1 MVRRIPI
8 RAKLT
13 VALAVPLAALVVVA
27 ALEALVI
34 SRESREVRAQS
45 ELARS
50 SIGPTSLLRQI
61 QNERNIAMISLLGA
75 VDMIELQVEDNGV
88 ARRNTDDAATEFETQ
103 IERRGGTV
111 DIAAA
116 QAQFAAIRVVGD
128 SSQRLVELRVT
139 RGADHGASAAITLGP
154 RTWRPRAAARCRPWW
169 RPTGVAS
176 RRRRRRRAG

>member
-1 MVRRIPI
+1 MVRRFPI

-27 ALEALVI
+27 ALEALMI

-45 ELARS
+45 ELSRS

-88 ARRNTDDAATEFETQ
+88 ARRNTDDAATEF
-103 IERRGGTV
+103 
-111 DIAAA
+111 
-116 QAQFAAIRVVGD
+116 
-128 SSQRLVELRVT
+128 
-139 RGADHGASAAITLGP
+139 
-154 RTWRPRAAARCRPWW
+154 
-169 RPTGVAS
+169 
-176 RRRRRRRAG
+176 